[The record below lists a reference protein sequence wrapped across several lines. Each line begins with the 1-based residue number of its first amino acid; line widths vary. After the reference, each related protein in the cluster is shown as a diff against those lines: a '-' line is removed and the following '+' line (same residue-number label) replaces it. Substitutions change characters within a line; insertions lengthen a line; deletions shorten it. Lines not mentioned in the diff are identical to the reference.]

1 MAADRKQREISNE
14 KSLYSGN
21 NEGVCGLWSAAK
33 PSPKQ
38 AEKGEGAKGKR
49 RGNQDVIA

>member
-14 KSLYSGN
+14 KSLYNGN
-21 NEGVCGLWSAAK
+21 HEGVCGLWSAAK

-38 AEKGEGAKGKR
+38 AEKGEGAKGKEEENR
-49 RGNQDVIA
+49 M